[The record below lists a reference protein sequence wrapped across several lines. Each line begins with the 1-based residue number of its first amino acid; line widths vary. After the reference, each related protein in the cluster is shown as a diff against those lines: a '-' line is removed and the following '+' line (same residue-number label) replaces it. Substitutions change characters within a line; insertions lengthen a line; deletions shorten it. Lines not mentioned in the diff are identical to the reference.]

1 MMFTVWT
8 DDAEK
13 PFPEMS
19 KSRETAFLTLGLY
32 SDFILDE
39 YFY

>member
-13 PFPEMS
+13 LFPEMS
-19 KSRETAFLTLGLY
+19 KSRLLTLGLS

-39 YFY
+39 YVY